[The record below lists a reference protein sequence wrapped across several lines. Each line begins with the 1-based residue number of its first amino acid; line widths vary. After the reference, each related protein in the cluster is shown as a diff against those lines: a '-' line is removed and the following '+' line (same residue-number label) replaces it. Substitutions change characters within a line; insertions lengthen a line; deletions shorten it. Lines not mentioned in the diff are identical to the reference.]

1 MKLIVIAALTQQGVI
16 GMNNEL
22 PWRLK
27 EDLRRFKQHTK
38 GHAVIMGRKT
48 RESLPDL
55 LPDRFNI
62 VVTSKF
68 DPSLGDAVVTSLAQA
83 IVTADQE
90 NYEKIF
96 VIGGAQL
103 YQAAIPVC
111 DEALVTRVDAPE
123 LLGDTHLEPG
133 LFEQHLG
140 LLSQE
145 KFAKN
150 LENEYDMTF
159 ERWVR

>member
-1 MKLIVIAALTQQGVI
+1 MKLIAIMAMTQNGVI

-27 EDLRRFKQHTK
+27 EDLRRFRQHTK
-38 GHAVIMGRKT
+38 GCAVIMGRKT
-48 RESLPDL
+48 RESLLEP

-83 IVTADQE
+83 IVVADRE
-90 NYEKIF
+90 NYERVF
-96 VIGGAQL
+96 VIGGAQIYRATL
-103 YQAAIPVC
+103 PVC
-111 DEALVTRVDAPE
+111 DEALVTLVDAPE
-123 LLGDTHLEPG
+123 LTGDACLNPKLLEA
-133 LFEQHLG
+133 EMD
-140 LLSQE
+140 LLSEE
-145 KFAKN
+145 KFCKN

-159 ERWVR
+159 QRWVR